1 MRAGNRPQAG
11 YRGKWCLIVLGRCSS
26 QGQLLY
32 CQQPRLSRGSL
43 FTCLL
48 RKPTLLVLSS
58 PGYSSLRS
66 FLLASKNAL
75 VFVIFLKNP
84 SPVPFIYHHF
94 FSISLKSSLCCFHS
108 QGSLAF
114 IPYHSRSSV
123 ICKSL
128 NSMAFFQAS
137 HLTFQQHLTLMAT
150 PLHSFLLG

>member
-1 MRAGNRPQAG
+1 MRAGNR

-43 FTCLL
+43 STCLL
-48 RKPTLLVLSS
+48 RKPTLLVHSS

-75 VFVIFLKNP
+75 VFVIFFFKSFPNTL
-84 SPVPFIYHHF
+84 YHHF